1 MLVYGDLTT
10 QLHVLFDDFDS
21 MLLQDLVIRGYI
33 RGFSSLG
40 DSGYSPSQAKF

>member
-21 MLLQDLVIRGYI
+21 MLLQDLVIRDLLGVI
-33 RGFSSLG
+33 RGFSSVG
-40 DSGYSPSQAKF
+40 DGG